1 MSEQYDPAWWLP
13 DGHTQTLFGKF
24 FRKRFDVPMVS
35 ERIETPD
42 GDFLDIWRLHAASS
56 APRLVVLHGLEG
68 SARSEFVTAIAK
80 AASARGWGV
89 DVMVNRGC
97 GDEMNRAP
105 RFYFAGDS
113 DEFDTALS
121 HVTRT
126 YPRAPL
132 LLCGISLGGNL
143 LLKWLGEQG
152 AEIESNVVA
161 AAALSVPFDLARSC
175 QRIDTGASR
184 IYSRNFLRTMKPKA
198 LAKIAQ
204 HPGIASAEAVRRAN
218 SIWSLDDAF
227 TAIVH
232 GFRDAADY
240 YANCSSI
247 RFLDAIRVPTL
258 LLSAKDDPFHPPEV
272 LDDVGRIARKNAALL
287 CEFPEKGGHVGF
299 VAGAFPWRPRF
310 YAEERV
316 IQFMEQCIASRAGSV
331 SRAASSF

>member
-1 MSEQYDPAWWLP
+1 MSDQYVPAWWLP
-13 DGHTQTLFGKF
+13 DGHTQTLWGKF
-24 FRKRFDVPMVS
+24 FRRRFDVPMVS

-42 GDFLDIWRLHAASS
+42 GDFLDVWRLHAQPS

-68 SARSEFVTAIAK
+68 SARSEFVTAVAK
-80 AASARGWGV
+80 AAAARNWGV

-97 GDEMNRAP
+97 GEEMNRAP

-113 DEFDTALS
+113 EEFDTALS
-121 HVTRT
+121 HVKQT
-126 YPRAPL
+126 YPHAPL
-132 LLCGISLGGNL
+132 VLCGISLGGNL

-152 AEIESNVVA
+152 ANHGANILA
-161 AAALSVPFDLARSC
+161 AVALSVPFDLARSC

-184 IYSRNFLRTMKPKA
+184 MYSRNFLRTMKPKA

-204 HPGIASAEAVRRAN
+204 HPGIASVDAVRRAN

-240 YANCSSI
+240 YSSCSSI

-258 LLSAKDDPFHPPEV
+258 LLSARDDPFHPPEV
-272 LDDVGRIARKNAALL
+272 LDEVLRIAKKNPSLV
-287 CEFPEKGGHVGF
+287 CEFPKKGGHVGF
-299 VAGAFPWRPRF
+299 VAGTVPWRSRF

-316 IQFMEQCIASRAGSV
+316 IGFMENCLESLKSPVA
-331 SRAASSF
+331 RAAS